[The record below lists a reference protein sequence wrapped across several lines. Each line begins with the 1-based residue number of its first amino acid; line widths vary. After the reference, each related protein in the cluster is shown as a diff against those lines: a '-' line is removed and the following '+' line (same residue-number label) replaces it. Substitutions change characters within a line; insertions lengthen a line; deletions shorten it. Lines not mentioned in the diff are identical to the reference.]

1 MPGAIPRNLI
11 EEISRRV
18 DILDLVGSYVNLLHK
33 GNKWWGLCPF
43 HTEKTPSFSVNPDSN
58 LFFCFGCQKGG
69 DVFQFLMEIEGLSF
83 PESLNLL
90 AKKVGIELPST
101 KFGFKSDNNIRTALE
116 ELYAK
121 VAGIFRWFLQSSPDA
136 GHARDYLS
144 KRCINEETAER
155 YKIGW
160 APSDGE
166 WLYNFL
172 LKKDYSPKFLADS
185 GLFSLK
191 SPKWSFFVDRIMF
204 PVMPDIGRVVAFSG
218 RSLSENTP
226 KYINSRE
233 SVIYRKSQQLYG
245 FAQAKQRIRQ
255 SRNALIC
262 EGNMDILA
270 CAQAGVEEVVAPL
283 GTAFTRDQARIIG
296 RYADSIIILYDG
308 DDAGRAAAVKAAVL
322 AESIGLLAY
331 AVSLPADS
339 DPADILISQG
349 AAELKNMIRRPISFF
364 SYLLNSL
371 AGDNKLDVNGE
382 FQEKALDK
390 LTPYL
395 NAVDSEIRREG
406 YLKQLA
412 DIIKADPITVI
423 REYRYRQRKR
433 RAVPFAKKSE
443 SIPIDDELYLMTAV
457 AVKTEHFATL
467 RQRLAPEMLRNR
479 KALGIYRIMDEL
491 YADDEM
497 PKTETIIQLLE
508 DEELKK
514 YILKNALAGI
524 YDENAEK
531 TITEKIRTVKMRWLI
546 EERTELV
553 RSLSANDGENEQ
565 GNIARITRIQAVDRE
580 ILSIRQG
587 KND

>member
-1 MPGAIPRNLI
+1 MPGAIPRSLI
-11 EEISRRV
+11 DEISRRV

-33 GNKWWGLCPF
+33 GSKWWGLCPF

-90 AKKVGIELPST
+90 AKKVGIELSDT
-101 KFGFKSDNNIRTALE
+101 QLGLKSDNNVRVALE
-116 ELYAK
+116 ELYGK
-121 VAGIFRWFLQSSPDA
+121 VAGIFRWFLQNNPDA
-136 GHARDYLS
+136 RHARDYLA

-191 SPKWSFFVDRIMF
+191 SPKWSFFVGRIMF
-204 PVMPDIGRVVAFSG
+204 PVMPDIGRVIAFSG
-218 RSLSENTP
+218 RSLRENTP

-233 SVIYRKSQQLYG
+233 SVMYKKSQQLYG
-245 FAQAKQRIRQ
+245 FAQAKQKIRQ
-255 SRNALIC
+255 SRSALIC
-262 EGNMDILA
+262 EGNMDVLA
-270 CAQAGVEEVVAPL
+270 CAQTGVEEVVAPL

-308 DDAGRAAAVKAAVL
+308 DDAGRTAAMKTAVL
-322 AESIGLLAY
+322 AESIGLLAN
-331 AVSLPADS
+331 AVSLPANS
-339 DPADILISQG
+339 DPADILISRG
-349 AAELKNMIRRPISFF
+349 AAGLKKIIGRPVSFF
-364 SYLLNSL
+364 SYLLDSL
-371 AGDNKLDVNGE
+371 AGDNRLDIDE
-382 FQEKALDK
+382 IFREKTLNT

-395 NAVDSEIRREG
+395 NVVDSEVRREG

-412 DIIKADPITVI
+412 NIIKVDPITVI
-423 REYRYRQRKR
+423 REYRSRQGKKR
-433 RAVPFAKKSE
+433 AISFTKKSE

-457 AVKTEHFATL
+457 AVKTEHFAAL
-467 RQRLAPEMLRNR
+467 KQLLAPEMLRNR
-479 KALGIYRIMDEL
+479 KALGIYRIMDKL
-491 YADDEM
+491 YADDEK
-497 PKTETIIQLLE
+497 PKTESIIQLLE

-514 YILKNALAGI
+514 HILRNALGGI
-524 YDENAEK
+524 YDKNVEK
-531 TITEKIRTVKMRWLI
+531 TITEKICTVKTRWLT
-546 EERTELV
+546 EERMELV
-553 RSLSANDGENEQ
+553 RSLSANGRENKQ
-565 GNIARITRIQAVDRE
+565 GDIARMTRIQAIDRE
-580 ILSIRQG
+580 ILDIRQG

>member
-1 MPGAIPRNLI
+1 
-11 EEISRRV
+11 
-18 DILDLVGSYVNLLHK
+18 
-33 GNKWWGLCPF
+33 
-43 HTEKTPSFSVNPDSN
+43 
-58 LFFCFGCQKGG
+58 
-69 DVFQFLMEIEGLSF
+69 MEIEGLSF